1 MSKFTTLLIIA
12 SFYTSILFA
21 QFEDALRIIE
31 TIDKSVILERTI
43 QTDTLSTTYYL
54 TLVQRAH
61 PDIRSAAAG
70 VDRARGSETAAWG
83 LLDPRIGG
91 SLSARQFSGG
101 IKNNDLTAALT
112 VPLYW
117 GQQITVGYRRSTE
130 FFNQDY
136 ITTDAGEPSVGLILP
151 LLRNV
156 QIDPTRTSIL
166 RAEQARYSAEA
177 AYRERRNLV
186 SLVALNDYYTWAA
199 SRARYT
205 VAEQLYLVARDR
217 YRWVIAEIQRGERA
231 PIDSVELLQEVFRRR
246 SLLVRARNQL
256 ERSSLILWLN
266 LWGIEW
272 DRPSRLA
279 TFEPEPFPALQF
291 LEPVQIDFDRR
302 RALQRRPELQRVQA
316 EYEQLTI
323 DQRLANEQIK
333 PLLNASVSVY
343 SPAWSQPL
351 SQMPTFWRA
360 GLVFELPLLY
370 RRPLGVSEEVRAQ
383 RVQLEASI
391 ELLRRR
397 IENDVLIG
405 AANVNATYEQAILAR
420 AERIAAERMVEA
432 ERRLFERGESDLLRL
447 NLRER
452 LLAEAQEREIEALQ
466 LHASAQAFYRWAI
479 ADY

>member
-1 MSKFTTLLIIA
+1 
-12 SFYTSILFA
+12 
-21 QFEDALRIIE
+21 
-31 TIDKSVILERTI
+31 
-43 QTDTLSTTYYL
+43 
-54 TLVQRAH
+54 
-61 PDIRSAAAG
+61 
-70 VDRARGSETAAWG
+70 
-83 LLDPRIGG
+83 
-91 SLSARQFSGG
+91 
-101 IKNNDLTAALT
+101 
-112 VPLYW
+112 
-117 GQQITVGYRRSTE
+117 
-130 FFNQDY
+130 
-136 ITTDAGEPSVGLILP
+136 
-151 LLRNV
+151 LRNV

-177 AYRERRNLV
+177 SYRDRRNLV
-186 SLVALNDYYTWAA
+186 SFVALNDYYTWAA

-256 ERSSLILWLN
+256 ERSSLVLWLN
-266 LWGIEW
+266 LWGLEW
-272 DRPSRLA
+272 DRPTRLA

-466 LHASAQAFYRWAI
+466 SHASAQAFYRWAI